1 MAFKPRQML
10 RSSQQVRSA
19 PVARENPTH
28 AEAGDQEQPAEAGQE
43 TPLFAAVPMPEE
55 PRPAPAAQPQTPA
68 QPQAQ
73 SPAQVNAQA
82 QTSAQA
88 QRSGQAPWLV
98 TAPQPQVD
106 EETTLDLYNN
116 LIAAAQLVYTAAAN
130 STPLAIDALVKAV
143 KDALRSFT
151 AGDQLLTEAVRQ
163 RSNASNLSQDQIDRM
178 LADPNTKEPDQ
189 QPTASYAWAQRA
201 VNGAILSMRLGQEIE
216 YDERRNLALGLCGLM
231 HDVGMLRVPEE
242 ILKASRLIPQQ
253 LEVLRNHTQESRQIV
268 EGFGQDLAWMGA
280 IVVQVHER
288 YDGSG
293 YPMKLKEEE
302 IHEFARILG
311 LADTYEAMAHPRA
324 DRAARV
330 TYTALNEIIDMRN
343 KLFDPRLIKSLI
355 RIVSIFPLGSL
366 VKLNNGAVG
375 RVVGANRLYPTRPLI
390 EVHLD
395 PRGRKVSPS
404 YLLNLAEEPMLNLSD
419 PAIDESILSK

>member
-19 PVARENPTH
+19 PVVRER
-28 AEAGDQEQPAEAGQE
+28 PAETPGEAPADPGQE
-43 TPLFAAVPMPEE
+43 APLFAAVPMPEE
-55 PRPAPAAQPQTPA
+55 ARPAPTPPAPSPAAQAQAPPPAPAPA
-68 QPQAQ
+68 QPQRGG
-73 SPAQVNAQA
+73 P
-82 QTSAQA
+82 
-88 QRSGQAPWLV
+88 APWLV
-98 TAPQPQVD
+98 NAPPPQVD

-116 LIAAAQLVYTAAAN
+116 LLAAGQFIYEAAVGN
-130 STPLAIDALVKAV
+130 TPLAIDVLVKAV
-143 KDALRSFT
+143 KDALKSF
-151 AGDQLLTEAVRQ
+151 ANGDQLLTEAVRQ
-163 RSNASNLSQDQIDRM
+163 RGAASNLSQDQIDRM
-178 LADPNTKEPDQ
+178 LADPAAAKEAE
-189 QPTASYAWAQRA
+189 QPPSPSYAWAQRA

-231 HDVGMLRVPEE
+231 HDAGMLRVPEE
-242 ILKASRLIPQQ
+242 ILKASRLTPQQ
-253 LEVLRNHTQESRQIV
+253 LEVLRNHVQESKKIV

-293 YPMKLKEEE
+293 YPQKLKEEE
-302 IHEFARILG
+302 IHEFARIIG

-343 KLFDPRLIKSLI
+343 KLFDPRLIKALI

-366 VKLNNGAVG
+366 VKLNNGAIG

-390 EVHLD
+390 EIHLD

-404 YLLNLAEEPMLNLSD
+404 YLLNLAEEPMLNISD
-419 PAIDESILSK
+419 PAIDESILNK